1 MIHIQRVNFQLQI
14 DAVCMFGA
22 AEETIGK
29 MMLCSQ
35 VRIIA

>member
-22 AEETIGK
+22 AEETIEQ
-29 MMLCSQ
+29 MMLCSH